1 MPFLLLFDAA
11 YGLKMDFWLLSIYT
25 AMVLDIGTLLVT

>member
-1 MPFLLLFDAA
+1 MPFILLFDAA

-25 AMVLDIGTLLVT
+25 ASVLDTLLVT